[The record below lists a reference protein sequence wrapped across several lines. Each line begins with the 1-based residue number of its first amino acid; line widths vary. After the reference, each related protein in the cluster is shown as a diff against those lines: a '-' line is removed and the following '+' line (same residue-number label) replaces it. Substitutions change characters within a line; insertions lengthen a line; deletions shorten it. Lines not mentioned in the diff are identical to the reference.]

1 MWYID
6 VSTSIKPL
14 EFSNSVYDNFLFLAS
29 QKYLYYLREFLHAIY
44 MFFPPYAVGNAMLK
58 VTRNQLYSDV
68 MDSLSDSS
76 EGQNY
81 ANPLGWQVAGINI
94 LVLVAETLFFF
105 IMNFIV
111 EFRLCNNW

>member
-1 MWYID
+1 
-6 VSTSIKPL
+6 
-14 EFSNSVYDNFLFLAS
+14 
-29 QKYLYYLREFLHAIY
+29 

-68 MDSLSDSS
+68 MDSLADSS
-76 EGQNY
+76 ERQNY